1 MSHVPLLAK
10 QSVPKLQPPRR
21 GPQVV
26 CVCLLIGLVL
36 LLVPSS
42 AYAVVLGNATAHA
55 THTPL
60 AEPPPEAVQ
69 RIMEFATQ
77 QPYMHRFVGEDTQQD
92 LVAAVGYLARR
103 ELNPR

>member
-26 CVCLLIGLVL
+26 CLCLLLGIVL

-42 AYAVVLGNATAHA
+42 AYTAVLGNATHS
-55 THTPL
+55 PP
-60 AEPPPEAVQ
+60 AEPPPEAVR
-69 RIMEFATQ
+69 RIMEFAKQ
-77 QPYMHRFVGEDTQQD
+77 QPFVHRFVGDDTQQD
-92 LVAAVGYLARR
+92 LVTAVSYLATR
-103 ELNPR
+103 ELQPR